1 MDWRPVGAKYYA
13 SDDDNQY
20 LLQED
25 GAGWFVVVLEI
36 LDEGK
41 RTRLID
47 LRLDASDADEAM
59 EAAGALLGARL

>member
-25 GAGWFVVVLEI
+25 RAGWFVVVLEI

-59 EAAGALLGARL
+59 DAASALLGARS

>member
-1 MDWRPVGAKYYA
+1 MDWIADGAKYYA
-13 SDDDNQY
+13 SDADNQY

-25 GAGWFVVVLEI
+25 GAGWVVMVLEI

-59 EAAGALLGARL
+59 DAAASLLGSRS

>member
-1 MDWRPVGAKYYA
+1 MDWIAEGAKYYA
-13 SDDDNQY
+13 SDEDNQY

-25 GAGWFVVVLEI
+25 GAGWVVMVLEI

-59 EAAGALLGARL
+59 DAAASLLGSRS

>member
-1 MDWRPVGAKYYA
+1 MDWVPDGEKYYA
-13 SDDDNQY
+13 SDADNQY

-25 GAGWFVVVLEI
+25 GAGWVVMVLEI

-59 EAAGALLGARL
+59 EAAGALLGART

>member
-1 MDWRPVGAKYYA
+1 MEWIPDGEKYYA
-13 SDDDNQY
+13 SDADNQY

-25 GAGWFVVVLEI
+25 GAGWVVMVLEI

-59 EAAGALLGARL
+59 DAAAALLGART

>member
-1 MDWRPVGAKYYA
+1 MDWTPDGAKYYA
-13 SDDDNQY
+13 SDADNQY

-25 GAGWFVVVLEI
+25 GAGWVVMVLEI

-59 EAAGALLGARL
+59 EAAASLLGART

>member
-1 MDWRPVGAKYYA
+1 MDWVPDGEKYYA
-13 SDDDNQY
+13 SDADNQY

-25 GAGWFVVVLEI
+25 GAGWVAMVLEI

-59 EAAGALLGARL
+59 EAAGALLGARS

>member
-1 MDWRPVGAKYYA
+1 MDWIPDGAKYYA
-13 SDDDNQY
+13 SDADNQY

-25 GAGWFVVVLEI
+25 GAGWVVMVLEI

-59 EAAGALLGARL
+59 EAAASLLGART